1 MANKNIL
8 NLNTKDL
15 STSFE
20 GSSNAL
26 PAAIKQTVLKGV
38 EDIIREEST
47 IPLAVKQL
55 QVDPTQASVPAF
67 GNYTNP
73 NQAYP
78 NDVVRLDIVNANNQ
92 YLESNFRVSTFNK
105 NGDEITLDP
114 EKDLFDLGYISGKYR
129 VLYKFHRN
137 YLGAGDAHKLQI
149 QEVSSDGLE
158 IRVIPSLSTNLDNT
172 NFLEFFSRRFF
183 ELPKSQVLPQLF
195 LSKDANTTMQV
206 FDYVQDKFTYSASP
220 YSIIFKLNTPA
231 PAGVVVG
238 DNIWLSQVVSE
249 DLPADTITIVPP
261 KPKTNKTYIAGP
273 NWDAVNKDQT
283 ATSTQYK
290 DWDDLLTT
298 NTTTAQDIVNK
309 LLSGSA
315 IEGIPLN
322 IDYRKFE
329 NHIHFGSATERLLNF
344 KYKMQLLES
353 YDQRL
358 AFLNTNL
365 TVTGSGYHQNNITDT
380 ETKKAALIG
389 AFDNYE
395 KYLFYQSS
403 SYVTNS
409 YGEFYPSTWPKQN
422 SSKPYVNYSV
432 TSSQVEAWFEGVFA
446 SASLFDQNN
455 DNALYK
461 LIPAHIL
468 EDTTNEEYVLFTHM
482 IGHYF
487 DLVFAYVKEM
497 TKVSDRDQ
505 SVLEGFSKEL
515 IYHVAKNLGV
525 DFENGNTLEE
535 LWSYTLGTDV
545 SGSLSSTYG
554 ISTEDKTKET
564 WKRIV
569 NNLPYLLKTKGTE
582 RGVRALINCFGIPQT
597 ILRIREYGG
606 AEPEFDTKTDW
617 VYERFNYSTTIG
629 YNGKTSGNVFNTI
642 RIPWRT
648 NPFTATY
655 PQTIEL
661 RAKMAANQ
669 SKTQRLAEKS
679 GSWYL
684 QASKSGTN
692 QYLTL
697 FLGNNAGSTTD
708 YTASV
713 AWTSASVSCS
723 IYDGDW
729 HHIAIR
735 REVESD
741 NDPTNQVYTLVVK
754 KANNQK
760 VVFSQSA
767 SISINGATSQSYNQ
781 AWTQTT
787 SSFGNVA
794 GYMFIPATGSFTAAQ
809 SHSAALWTGSIQEV
823 RLWTSPLQD
832 AILDNHTLAPT
843 SYQGNTIDVYTGS
856 TSSFD
861 TLYCRLPLGADNN
874 KLTQL
879 TGSNLLY
886 VSSSHPNQ
894 TIPYSSSLGATAF
907 LNFSGSSLTTIYKP
921 ETEIHSLEW
930 PDLGTNRQVGN
941 KIRIDETILVS
952 DQLYK
957 DNRVE
962 RALTDNFPIDTPRL
976 GIYLSPTN
984 EVNQDIAE
992 QFGGLS
998 IDDYI
1003 GDPSQLSAES
1013 YKDLIHLNSTYTK
1026 KYKAINKTQNYIRL
1040 LRYYDAALFQLVK
1053 KFIPH
1058 RANAQVGL
1066 VIEPHILSRSKVPTK
1081 LPTFEEETYE
1091 TSLDVGP
1098 ETYITPGGFV
1108 QDGDGEPFR
1117 NMEGY
1122 VQEGTVGGDE
1132 SDFLIT
1138 SGDVAQVLEGPAYT
1152 PGIDGVI
1159 PEMDT
1164 TAYDMVVIDGT
1175 QIVSPLRPN
1184 GYAEVYPKTISG
1196 NWSGSVGEKY
1206 REIAETPTGEAKT
1219 GVTAYGRD
1227 VRVQGSQYVF
1237 MSSYLSSSGQ
1247 WTPFTSSRYDYHNP
1261 IGVTIYNN
1269 TPSDVSLLSEEM
1281 YDCNI
1286 FGGKAFSDHRVYSPT
1301 ATSLTITNI
1310 TSSDAWN
1317 ENAWLREYGLEPID
1331 LVFQGTTYPAAGSSA
1346 STIGYWRLV
1355 GSGNTSYPGLNFYQ
1369 AYSAVSGTP
1378 TTASIRIPSFFYKAD
1393 DPTTWDYIYRVTIS
1407 TDETTAVGNTLELHF
1422 GNLDCALTA
1431 SITPTTTQ
1439 TEVSFDTKAL
1449 GPWLGLR
1456 LKTVSVSA
1464 TNPSTYIP
1472 TLSVR
1477 CLNYHAQ
1484 VQDFHLRHSYG
1495 MKTVRYDGSKMT
1507 SADWNVNSPDTVDG
1521 GPVVQ
1526 VTVGGGKQLAVKPNT
1541 NGTFEIK

>member
-1 MANKNIL
+1 VANKNIL

-26 PAAIKQTVLKGV
+26 PAAIKQTVLKSV
-38 EDIIREEST
+38 EDINHEEST

-55 QVDPTQASVPAF
+55 QVDPTQTSVPAF

-73 NQAYP
+73 IQAYP

-92 YLESNFRVSTFNK
+92 YLESNFRVTTFNK

-114 EKDLFDLGYISGKYR
+114 EKDLADLGYISGKYR
-129 VLYKFHRN
+129 ILYKFHRN
-137 YLGAGDAHKLQI
+137 YLGAGDAHKLQV

-172 NFLEFFSRRFF
+172 NFLEQFSRKFF
-183 ELPKSQVLPQLF
+183 ELPKAQVLPQLF
-195 LSKDANTTMQV
+195 LSKDANTSMQV

-231 PAGVVVG
+231 PNGVVVG
-238 DNIWLSQVVSE
+238 DSLWLSQVVSE

-273 NWDAVNKDQT
+273 NWDAVNRDQT

-309 LLSGSA
+309 LISGSN
-315 IEGIPLN
+315 IEGIALN
-322 IDYRKFE
+322 LDYRKFE
-329 NHIHFGSATERLLNF
+329 NHIQFGSATERLLNF

-353 YDQRL
+353 YDERL

-365 TVTGSGYHQNNITDT
+365 TVTGSGYHQNNIADT
-380 ETKKAALIG
+380 EAKKAALLG

-395 KYLFYQSS
+395 KYLYYQSS
-403 SYVTNS
+403 SYVSNS

-432 TSSQVEAWFEGVFA
+432 TSSQVEIWFEGIYA
-446 SASLFDQNN
+446 SASLYDQNN
-455 DNALYK
+455 SNALYK

-468 EDTTNEEYVLFTHM
+468 EDTSNEEYVLFTHM

-497 TKVSDRDQ
+497 TKVYNRDQ
-505 SVLEGFSKEL
+505 SILEGFSKEL
-515 IYHVAKNLGV
+515 VYHVAKNLGV

-545 SGSLSSTYG
+545 SGSQSSAYG

-564 WKRIV
+564 WKRII

-617 VYERFNYSTTIG
+617 VYERFNYSTTVG

-642 RIPWRT
+642 RIPWKT
-648 NPFTATY
+648 NPFTTTY
-655 PQTIEL
+655 PQTVEM
-661 RAKMAANQ
+661 RVKMATNQ
-669 SKTQRLAEKS
+669 TKTQKLAEKS
-679 GSWYL
+679 GSWYV
-684 QASKSGTN
+684 QASKSGN
-692 QYLTL
+692 SQYLTL
-697 FLGNNAGSTTD
+697 FLGNNGGTTSSYIAST
-708 YTASV
+708 

-760 VVFSQSA
+760 IVFSQSA

-781 AWTQTT
+781 AWTYYT
-787 SSFGNVA
+787 STFGAVNN
-794 GYMFIPATGSFTAAQ
+794 YMYIPATGSYTAAQ

-823 RLWTSPLQD
+823 RFWTTPLQD
-832 AILDNHTLAPT
+832 GILDNHTLAPT
-843 SYQGNTIDVYTGS
+843 SFQGNTVDVYTGS

-861 TLYCRLPLGADNN
+861 TLYYRLPLGSDNN
-874 KLTQL
+874 KLTPL
-879 TGSNLLY
+879 TGSDLLY

-894 TIPYSSSLGATAF
+894 AIQYSSSLGETAF
-907 LNFSGSSLTTIYKP
+907 LNFSGSTLTAIYKP

-930 PDLGTNRQVGN
+930 PDLGTNRQIGN

-976 GIYLSPTN
+976 GVYLSPTN

-992 QFGGLS
+992 QFGGIS

-1013 YKDLIHLNSTYTK
+1013 YNDLINLNRAYTK
-1026 KYKAINKTQNYIRL
+1026 KYVKINKTQNYIRL
-1040 LRYYDAALFQLVK
+1040 LRHYDAALFQLVK

-1081 LPTFEEETYE
+1081 LPTIEEETYE
-1091 TSLDVGP
+1091 TTLDVGP

-1132 SDFLIT
+1132 SDFLVVQGEAPAI
-1138 SGDVAQVLEGPAYT
+1138 LEGPAYT

-1175 QIVSPLRPN
+1175 QIVSPLKPR
-1184 GYAEVYPKTISG
+1184 GYAEVYLKNVTGQDVAGLQTIQTS
-1196 NWSGSVGEKY
+1196 
-1206 REIAETPTGEAKT
+1206 ETPTGASNT

-1247 WTPFTSSRYDYHNP
+1247 WTPYTSSRYDYHDP
-1261 IGVTIYNN
+1261 IGVMIYGN
-1269 TPSDVSLLSEEM
+1269 TPSDISLRSEQM
-1281 YDCNI
+1281 YDCDI
-1286 FGGKAFSDHRVYSPT
+1286 YGGKAFSDHTVFSST
-1301 ATSLTITNI
+1301 ATSTTVTTI
-1310 TSSDAWN
+1310 TSSAAWT
-1317 ENAWLREYGLEPID
+1317 ENAWLREYGLQPMSLYSSSTALD
-1331 LVFQGTTYPAAGSSA
+1331 PVTGSI
-1346 STIGYWRLV
+1346 STGYWTL
-1355 GSGNTSYPGLNFYQ
+1355 SGLGALAPGLGFKTV
-1369 AYSAVSGTP
+1369 AATAVP
-1378 TTASIRIPSFFYKAD
+1378 VTASIRIPAFFYKAD
-1393 DPTTWDYIYRVTIS
+1393 DSVSKDLIYQITIS
-1407 TDETTAVGNTLELHF
+1407 TDEVTSTTNTLELHF
-1422 GNLDCALTA
+1422 GDLDCGLTG
-1431 SITPTTTQ
+1431 SISPTTTQ
-1439 TEVSFDTKAL
+1439 TEVTFTTKAL

-1456 LKTVSVSA
+1456 LYSVGIPA
-1464 TNPSTYIP
+1464 NNTAFIP
-1472 TLSVR
+1472 TLKVR
-1477 CLNYHAQ
+1477 CLNYHAE

-1495 MKTVRYDGSKMT
+1495 MRTVRYDGSKLT
-1507 SADWNVNSPDTVDG
+1507 STDWNVNSPDTIDG

-1526 VTVGGGKQLAVKPNT
+1526 VTVGGGKQLGVKPST
-1541 NGTFEIK
+1541 KGTFEIK